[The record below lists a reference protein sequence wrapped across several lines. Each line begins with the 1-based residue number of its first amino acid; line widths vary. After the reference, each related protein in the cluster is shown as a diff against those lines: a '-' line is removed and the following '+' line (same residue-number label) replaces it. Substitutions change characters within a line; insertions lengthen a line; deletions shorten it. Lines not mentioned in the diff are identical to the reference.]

1 MLLNPC
7 GTWAAAGEL
16 SWGVQAAATP
26 VPTTYIGRD
35 GGTKASNAVAARLRP
50 NRRRVRALFQNSQR
64 ELTLTR
70 ASSRRHHDHVA
81 FLYGSSSCPSRCAA
95 YLATWYKKSLSLLRY
110 LPTAWS
116 QWPSRTSGTTLLSA
130 RLHTVRA

>member
-16 SWGVQAAATP
+16 SWGVHAAATP

-50 NRRRVRALFQNSQR
+50 NRRRVHALFRNSQR
-64 ELTLTR
+64 VLTLTR
-70 ASSRRHHDHVA
+70 ASSRHHHVA

-95 YLATWYKKSLSLLRY
+95 YLATWYRKSLSLLRY
-110 LPTAWS
+110 RPTAWS
-116 QWPSRTSGTTLLSA
+116 QCPSRTSGTTLLSA